1 MRVRGAGA
9 GVGVVQV
16 EVGPPDGGAGAP
28 YLDPIIVHR
37 YTLASSS
44 TASASASSSASLDI
58 CLIHH
63 ARQCE
68 VAPLERP
75 FQFTSAVRIDVD

>member
-1 MRVRGAGA
+1 
-9 GVGVVQV
+9 
-16 EVGPPDGGAGAP
+16 
-28 YLDPIIVHR
+28 VHR